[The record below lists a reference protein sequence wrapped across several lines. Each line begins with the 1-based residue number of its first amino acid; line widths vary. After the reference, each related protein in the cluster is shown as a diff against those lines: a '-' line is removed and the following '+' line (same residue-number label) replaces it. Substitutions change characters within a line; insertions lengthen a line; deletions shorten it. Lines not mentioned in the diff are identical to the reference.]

1 MGFHLVDP
9 PLSALAALP
18 ESLLH
23 DRPWLLSPLII
34 PPLFTGSLSID
45 IRSPLFR
52 KYATKHET
60 QPSIVAPTLGGRVGG
75 QNERKREVLWTD
87 DGWRTDM
94 VALEIAIL
102 AGLGLLNLAA
112 IGFLAHWIRM
122 HLDQGLQDIDE
133 KLAIAITALIDKLMS
148 GNLGEFEPPNP
159 IQGAIAQ
166 LIQGMAQQKMNT
178 INATVTER
186 SPDGQFA
193 PAQSFE

>member
-1 MGFHLVDP
+1 MVVL
-9 PLSALAALP
+9 
-18 ESLLH
+18 
-23 DRPWLLSPLII
+23 
-34 PPLFTGSLSID
+34 
-45 IRSPLFR
+45 
-52 KYATKHET
+52 ET
-60 QPSIVAPTLGGRVGG
+60 
-75 QNERKREVLWTD
+75 
-87 DGWRTDM
+87 
-94 VALEIAIL
+94 AIL
-102 AGLGLLNLAA
+102 AGLGLLNLCA

-166 LIQGMAQQKMNT
+166 LIQGMAQQKMST

-186 SPDGQFA
+186 APDGQFA

>member
-1 MGFHLVDP
+1 
-9 PLSALAALP
+9 
-18 ESLLH
+18 
-23 DRPWLLSPLII
+23 
-34 PPLFTGSLSID
+34 
-45 IRSPLFR
+45 
-52 KYATKHET
+52 
-60 QPSIVAPTLGGRVGG
+60 
-75 QNERKREVLWTD
+75 
-87 DGWRTDM
+87 M

-133 KLAIAITALIDKLMS
+133 KLATAITALIDKLMS

-166 LIQGMAQQKMNT
+166 MIQSIAHQKMQT
-178 INATVTER
+178 IDATITDR
-186 SPDGQFA
+186 GPDGQFA

>member
-1 MGFHLVDP
+1 
-9 PLSALAALP
+9 
-18 ESLLH
+18 
-23 DRPWLLSPLII
+23 
-34 PPLFTGSLSID
+34 
-45 IRSPLFR
+45 
-52 KYATKHET
+52 
-60 QPSIVAPTLGGRVGG
+60 
-75 QNERKREVLWTD
+75 
-87 DGWRTDM
+87 M

-148 GNLGEFEPPNP
+148 GGIGEFEPPNP

-166 LIQGMAQQKMNT
+166 LIQGMANQKMNT

-186 SPDGQFA
+186 APDGQFA
-193 PAQSFE
+193 SAEDFT

>member
-1 MGFHLVDP
+1 
-9 PLSALAALP
+9 
-18 ESLLH
+18 
-23 DRPWLLSPLII
+23 
-34 PPLFTGSLSID
+34 
-45 IRSPLFR
+45 
-52 KYATKHET
+52 
-60 QPSIVAPTLGGRVGG
+60 
-75 QNERKREVLWTD
+75 
-87 DGWRTDM
+87 M
-94 VALEIAIL
+94 VAIEIAIL
-102 AGLGLLNLAA
+102 AFLGLLNLAA
-112 IGFLAHWIRM
+112 IVFLAHWIRM

-133 KLAIAITALIDKLMS
+133 KLALAITALIDKLMS

>member
-1 MGFHLVDP
+1 MV
-9 PLSALAALP
+9 
-18 ESLLH
+18 LL
-23 DRPWLLSPLII
+23 
-34 PPLFTGSLSID
+34 
-45 IRSPLFR
+45 
-52 KYATKHET
+52 ET
-60 QPSIVAPTLGGRVGG
+60 
-75 QNERKREVLWTD
+75 
-87 DGWRTDM
+87 
-94 VALEIAIL
+94 AIL
-102 AGLGLLNLAA
+102 AGLGLLNLCA

-166 LIQGMAQQKMNT
+166 LIQGMAQQKMST

-186 SPDGQFA
+186 APDGQFA

>member
-1 MGFHLVDP
+1 
-9 PLSALAALP
+9 
-18 ESLLH
+18 
-23 DRPWLLSPLII
+23 
-34 PPLFTGSLSID
+34 
-45 IRSPLFR
+45 
-52 KYATKHET
+52 
-60 QPSIVAPTLGGRVGG
+60 
-75 QNERKREVLWTD
+75 
-87 DGWRTDM
+87 M
-94 VALEIAIL
+94 VALEMAIL
-102 AGLGLLNLAA
+102 AGLSLLNLAA

-122 HLDQGLQDIDE
+122 HLDAGLQDIDE
-133 KLAIAITALIDKLMS
+133 KLATAITALIDKLMS